1 MTPSALAMQIKEAG
15 RRLGFDRVAVGPA
28 GPPEHAA
35 AFESWLDAG
44 HAGTMGYLERGRDK
58 RMDPERVLPG
68 ARSVVA
74 CALGYYQGGEPRGRP
89 GSRGMRG
96 ARTTTASSSPGS
108 ARSPT

>member
-44 HAGTMGYLERGRDK
+44 HAGTMGEGPGEFIAPHGIVMDSHGAFYVAEVAFTAKGRHENPP
-58 RMDPERVLPG
+58 REI
-68 ARSVVA
+68 RSLQKF
-74 CALGYYQGGEPRGRP
+74 AL
-89 GSRGMRG
+89 
-96 ARTTTASSSPGS
+96 AHA
-108 ARSPT
+108 